1 MMAPARATA
10 THDPAPRITVGFST
24 EDRERLQRLADQHER
39 SLSWV
44 VRHAVRTFLNERE
57 KGQLDLDL
65 TLPGAD

>member
-1 MMAPARATA
+1 MARMQRKT
-10 THDPAPRITVGFST
+10 TEDSAPRITVGFSA
-24 EDRERLQRLADQHER
+24 EERERLQKLADQHER

-65 TLPGAD
+65 TLPGGD